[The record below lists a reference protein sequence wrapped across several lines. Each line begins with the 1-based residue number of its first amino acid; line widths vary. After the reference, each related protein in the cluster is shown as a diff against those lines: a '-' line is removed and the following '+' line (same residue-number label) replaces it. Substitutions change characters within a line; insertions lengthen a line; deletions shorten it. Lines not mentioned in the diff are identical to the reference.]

1 MEEDFG
7 TISLVRATKKI
18 GENATSFRRWTLP
31 VVEPHSRSISP
42 DATFCRRLAG
52 VTGANAILISM
63 PSSSLDTSSKISRQR
78 SIEYP
83 IGCCQRCRYEKG
95 TELSR

>member
-7 TISLVRATKKI
+7 TISLVPATKKI

-42 DATFCRRLAG
+42 DAIFCRRLVG

-63 PSSSLDTSSKISRQR
+63 PSSSADASSTIPRQR

-83 IGCCQRCRYEKG
+83 IGFCLRWRYEKAN
-95 TELSR
+95 ELSR